1 MSNKAT
7 TCATVLLTKDRQDIL
22 MGSITLSRNKFD
34 LPKGRAEPNESH
46 LDAAI
51 RELKEET
58 GLIIS
63 ATEYEEYLPF
73 SLQNYSYNHEKNISI
88 FFLYDKDGVWL
99 KDLSQLKC
107 NSYFRKKNGR
117 IESCQAPEFEE
128 NSYNIFPEF
137 TGYALF
143 NPHQFMHSE
152 KQSNIFLNKPMAKIF
167 LDQNFKYR
175 FHVFMRYVRENY
187 GKMQNK

>member
-99 KDLSQLKC
+99 KDLNQLKC

-117 IESCQAPEFEE
+117 IESCQAPELEE
-128 NSYNIFPEF
+128 DSHNFFP
-137 TGYALF
+137 
-143 NPHQFMHSE
+143 
-152 KQSNIFLNKPMAKIF
+152 
-167 LDQNFKYR
+167 
-175 FHVFMRYVRENY
+175 
-187 GKMQNK
+187 

>member
-99 KDLSQLKC
+99 KDLNQLKC
-107 NSYFRKKNGR
+107 NSYFRKKMD
-117 IESCQAPEFEE
+117 A
-128 NSYNIFPEF
+128 
-137 TGYALF
+137 
-143 NPHQFMHSE
+143 
-152 KQSNIFLNKPMAKIF
+152 
-167 LDQNFKYR
+167 
-175 FHVFMRYVRENY
+175 
-187 GKMQNK
+187 